1 MRIVLAD
8 DHPTARL
15 GVRLA
20 LEDSELRIVAEA
32 VDARSA
38 IDAALEHR
46 PDLCLLDV
54 HMPGGGIVA
63 AAELSEA
70 LPEMPIVML
79 SVSDTDED
87 LFGALR
93 AGACGY
99 LLKDTDPTWLAATLR
114 GVFEGEAP
122 LPRTLTTRL
131 VSEFQR
137 RGGGRAMHDA
147 AGRRVKLSTREAEV
161 LSLLGAKLDTAQV
174 ATRLG
179 ISPATVRRHV
189 SEVVRKLRVPD
200 REAAL
205 HLLEQSGELAKRC

>member
-205 HLLEQSGELAKRC
+205 HLLEQSRELAKRC